1 MAAIAP
7 LETPLMDRTNRM
19 RQIRL
24 AMLDLIEGLGA
35 WAIWGLLGWQ
45 DVRQRYRRSIL
56 GPLWLTLSMG
66 IMVGGL
72 GYLYGD
78 LFKTPLDDYIPYLTG
93 GFVAWGLIST
103 VVIESCTV
111 FVAAD
116 GFIKQLRLPLALYMF
131 RLIWRNLIVF
141 LHNLLAFVVVAA
153 VFELVP
159 NWRLIWLIPGLLV
172 VLYTGFWLGLVL
184 GSLCAR
190 FRDIPQIVSSLIQ
203 VVFFLTPIMWKP
215 ALVTGRPVFVQENP
229 FFHFVELI
237 RAPLLGAEIAP
248 ETWLV
253 TLGCALG
260 GSLLAFLFYARVRRR
275 IAYWV

>member
-1 MAAIAP
+1 MAVAD
-7 LETPLMDRTNRM
+7 LGEGM
-19 RQIRL
+19 R
-24 AMLDLIEGLGA
+24 A
-35 WAIWGLLGWQ
+35 WPIWGMLGWQ

-103 VVIESCTV
+103 VIIESCSV

-116 GFIKQLRLPLALYMF
+116 GFIKQLRLPFSLYVY

-141 LHNLLAFVVVAA
+141 FHNGLVFVVVAL
-153 VFELVP
+153 VFKLVP
-159 NWRLIWLIPGLLV
+159 DWRLAWLLPGLLIV
-172 VLYTGFWLGLVL
+172 TYTGFWLGLVL
-184 GSLCAR
+184 GSISAR
-190 FRDIPQIVSSLIQ
+190 FRDIPQIISSLIQ
-203 VVFFLTPIMWKP
+203 VVFFMTPIMWKP
-215 ALVTGRPVFVQENP
+215 ELVTERPVFVQENP
-229 FFHFVELI
+229 FFHFVQLI
-237 RAPLLGAEIAP
+237 RAPLLGEEIGR
-248 ETWLV
+248 ETWMM
-253 TLGCALG
+253 TLGCSAV
-260 GSLLAFLFYARVRRR
+260 GSLLAFLFFVRVRRR

>member
-1 MAAIAP
+1 
-7 LETPLMDRTNRM
+7 M

-24 AMLDLIEGLGA
+24 AVSDLMGGLRA

-66 IMVGGL
+66 VMVGGL

-93 GFVAWGLIST
+93 GFVAWGLISN

-116 GFIKQLRLPLALYMF
+116 GYIKQLRLPFALYMF

-141 LHNLLAFVVVAA
+141 FHNALVFVVVAL
-153 VFELVP
+153 VFRIVP
-159 NWRLIWLIPGLLV
+159 NWHTAWLIPGLL
-172 VLYTGFWLGLVL
+172 LILFNGFWAGLVL

-190 FRDIPQIVSSLIQ
+190 FRDIPQIVSSLVQ
-203 VVFFLTPIMWKP
+203 VVFFMTPIMWKP
-215 ALVTGRPVFVQENP
+215 ELVTERPVFVHENP
-229 FFHFVELI
+229 FFHFVELV
-237 RAPLLGAEIAP
+237 RAPLLGAEIGRD
-248 ETWLV
+248 TWWI
-253 TLGCALG
+253 TIGCG
-260 GSLLAFLFYARVRRR
+260 VVGSLLAFLFFARVRRR